1 MLEVR
6 ESSPAH
12 LSVIGTVDLVSG
24 AVLRVALHEAVERA
38 ISAGVSTL
46 EVDLHDVEFVDAAGL
61 GILLG
66 AHRRA
71 RRGGVRLSL
80 VRPSPEFAR
89 ILLVSRLYR
98 VLDVQG
104 CEVSDTTRS
113 AAGGDGAISI
123 PSEQGVPQPRD
134 RDVDDSQLTPS

>member
-6 ESSPAH
+6 ESAPAH
-12 LSVIGTVDLVSG
+12 LSVVGTVDLVSG
-24 AVLRVALHEAVERA
+24 AVLRTALHEAVEHA
-38 ISAGVSTL
+38 IAAGAATL

-71 RRGGVRLSL
+71 RRGGVRLFL

-89 ILLVSRLYR
+89 VLLVSRLYR
-98 VLDVQG
+98 VLDVQDYEASG
-104 CEVSDTTRS
+104 TAPS
-113 AAGGDGAISI
+113 AEKA
-123 PSEQGVPQPRD
+123 VPQPRRRGAGD
-134 RDVDDSQLTPS
+134 AQLTPS

>member
-6 ESSPAH
+6 ESAPDH
-12 LSVIGTVDLVSG
+12 LAVVGTVDLVSG
-24 AVLRVALHEAVERA
+24 AALRLALHDAVEHA
-38 ISAGVSTL
+38 ISAGVPKL
-46 EVDLHDVEFVDAAGL
+46 EVDLHDVDFVDAAGL

-89 ILLVSRLYR
+89 VLLVSRLYR
-98 VLDVQG
+98 VLDVQD
-104 CEVSDTTRS
+104 CELMEPGGPAS
-113 AAGGDGAISI
+113 GGD
-123 PSEQGVPQPRD
+123 VPLPRD
-134 RDVDDSQLTPS
+134 HEADDSQMVAS